1 MDTSKDVCTY
11 YALHGQ
17 EDNYGNKI
25 LDTSLRELMR
35 NCLNF
40 IKEETLLQTNY
51 CNMGD
56 CIDHI
61 LVNRTSRCHPNISG
75 EVIEYSWGCA
85 N

>member
-40 IKEETLLQTNY
+40 IEEETLLQTNAW
-51 CNMGD
+51 NMGK
-56 CIDHI
+56 IIYHI
-61 LVNRTSRCHPNISG
+61 IVNRTINYHPDLLSEGI
-75 EVIEYSWGCA
+75 Y
-85 N
+85 